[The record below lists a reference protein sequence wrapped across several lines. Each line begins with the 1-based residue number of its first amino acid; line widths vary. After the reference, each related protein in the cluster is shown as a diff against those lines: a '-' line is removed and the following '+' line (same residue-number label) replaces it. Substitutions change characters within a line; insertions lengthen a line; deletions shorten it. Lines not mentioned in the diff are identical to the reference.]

1 MKQHYVKGKVFSDL
15 KGHTGADK
23 TKLLSFPHV
32 FGKENYTK
40 CWIKVTLP
48 IKKFFISSKW
58 FIFNKWRL
66 SFSYVCT
73 KSLQSCPSLCNSMGC
88 SPPGS
93 SAHGILQAR
102 ILAWVTISFSR
113 GFSDPG
119 IKTESLMSPA
129 LASGFFITST
139 TWEALS
145 FSCNQL

>member
-15 KGHTGADK
+15 TGNLYRSWQNQIIVFSPCFWQG
-23 TKLLSFPHV
+23 KLYQMLNKSYPT
-32 FGKENYTK
+32 Y
-40 CWIKVTLP
+40 
-48 IKKFFISSKW
+48 KKFFISSKW
-58 FIFNKWRL
+58 SIFNKWRL

-73 KSLQSCPSLCNSMGC
+73 KSLQSCPTLCNSMGC

-102 ILAWVTISFSR
+102 ILARVTISFSR
-113 GFSDPG
+113 GFPDPG

-145 FSCNQL
+145 F